1 MANLSLD
8 LFRGLL
14 LKFGGPLRSAVPNKT
29 NRPLQIRLVLFLA
42 VTAVAIIVGWQ
53 ILKPS
58 DVLPIYHPSQLDPRL
73 VADEVKGR
81 SGEHHVSDFNLIDQH
96 GAHVNLSDVGERI
109 IVADFFFTTCA
120 TICPKMTTQM
130 GRVQAAF
137 PKETPLMLLS
147 HSVTPE
153 MDSVPVLASYA
164 ELYKADYDRWRF
176 LTGDRKQIYDLA
188 RGSYFAAV
196 DEGDGGPDDFVH
208 TENFVLVDPQRRIRG
223 FYDGTKTVDVD
234 RLIADI
240 EKLLEELKD
249 HTPDK

>member
-1 MANLSLD
+1 MSTSSNSS
-8 LFRGLL
+8 LL
-14 LKFGGPLRSAVPNKT
+14 LRTIVF
-29 NRPLQIRLVLFLA
+29 LV
-42 VTAVAIIVGWQ
+42 VAAIAITIGWQ

-73 VADEVKGR
+73 VADDVKGR
-81 SGEHHVSDFNLIDQH
+81 TGEHRISDFKLIDQH
-96 GAHVNLSDVGERI
+96 GALVDYSDVKDNI

-137 PKETPLMLLS
+137 PKEAPLMLLS

-153 MDSVPVLASYA
+153 MDSVPVLANYA
-164 ELYKADYDRWRF
+164 DLHQADYDRWRF

-234 RLIADI
+234 RLISDI
-240 EKLLEELKD
+240 KKLLEELEK
-249 HTPDK
+249 PIPSN